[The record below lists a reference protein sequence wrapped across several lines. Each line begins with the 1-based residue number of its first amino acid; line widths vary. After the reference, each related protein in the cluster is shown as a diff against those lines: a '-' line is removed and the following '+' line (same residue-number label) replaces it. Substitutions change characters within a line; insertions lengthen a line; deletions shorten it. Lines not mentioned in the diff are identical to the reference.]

1 MIGFVRLQER
11 PGEGNLGRMIFSD
24 HDIREAVK
32 VGKIGIE
39 PFDEAMLQ
47 PSSYD
52 MHLMDKVRV
61 FDGYE
66 TAVIDVKVREDVSR
80 EVTIGEKGFVL
91 HPGEFI
97 LGASVEYWKFGNGI
111 VGQINGKSSLGR
123 LGLIIHATAGF
134 FDPGFE
140 GQATFEIVNLSRL
153 PIRIYAGM
161 KIAQFVFMETKSL
174 SDRPYGSQGL
184 GSKYKGQR
192 GPTASLMY
200 KNYEKK

>member
-66 TAVIDVKVREDVSR
+66 TAVIDRR
-80 EVTIGEKGFVL
+80 
-91 HPGEFI
+91 
-97 LGASVEYWKFGNGI
+97 
-111 VGQINGKSSLGR
+111 LGR
-123 LGLIIHATAGF
+123 LRRSSAG
-134 FDPGFE
+134 
-140 GQATFEIVNLSRL
+140 ALRC
-153 PIRIYAGM
+153 
-161 KIAQFVFMETKSL
+161 
-174 SDRPYGSQGL
+174 
-184 GSKYKGQR
+184 
-192 GPTASLMY
+192 GPCVA
-200 KNYEKK
+200 